1 MRVWF
6 EIALLGSALAASL
19 LGCTSHVGSATLFS
33 TRNAEM
39 TQPHERLPRAEE
51 SDSRLW
57 LLFLPLGGAPSGW
70 RAATDLIEEQHAD
83 YLTNIE
89 VTEGGWSL
97 LAIRMG
103 WVTVEADPWRLQ
115 STAPAARGSS
125 DDDAR

>member
-1 MRVWF
+1 MQVWLG
-6 EIALLGSALAASL
+6 ITLLGSVLAGAS

-33 TRNAEM
+33 TRNAEIS
-39 TQPHERLPRAEE
+39 QPHERLPRVEE

-70 RAATDLIEEQHAD
+70 RAATDMIEEQNAD

-97 LAIRMG
+97 LAVSMG
-103 WVTVEADPWRLQ
+103 WVTVEADPWRR
-115 STAPAARGSS
+115 SGVAAPR
-125 DDDAR
+125 DDD